1 MIDLAVTGWYQS
13 LVDDCRA
20 TLTESLFNSRW
31 ELLAGYH
38 AVGKRIVTD
47 ENYQKFSKGNRTLCN
62 DIANNLGVS
71 ERTMYY
77 IIKFY
82 ETYPDLNT
90 LPDGKNVSWYK
101 VTNQLLPGTK
111 EENTKTTHWTW
122 HWKRAIK
129 EFSALSSFDGS
140 VPPKIKALMNE
151 VIELSKIEWGEWR

>member
-1 MIDLAVTGWYQS
+1 
-13 LVDDCRA
+13 
-20 TLTESLFNSRW
+20 
-31 ELLAGYH
+31 
-38 AVGKRIVTD
+38 
-47 ENYQKFSKGNRTLCN
+47 
-62 DIANNLGVS
+62 
-71 ERTMYY
+71 MYY

-82 ETYPDLNT
+82 ETYPDLNM
-90 LPDGKNVSWYK
+90 LPDGKNISWYK

-111 EENTKTTHWTW
+111 EENTKATHWTW